1 MLKELSNRV
10 PQNRNQQNR
19 EKSRPQEPGVQY
31 NAMLEIQTM
40 ESSIKRYITVHGDHL
55 NAAEYHSLLQMIKS
69 LEELKTAIKGVS
81 LD

>member
-1 MLKELSNRV
+1 M
-10 PQNRNQQNR
+10 PQNRNQQNT
-19 EKSRPQEPGVQY
+19 KNSRQLEPDLQD
-31 NAMLEIQTM
+31 NAMLEIQKM

-69 LEELKTAIKGVS
+69 LEKLKTAIKGVS

>member
-1 MLKELSNRV
+1 M
-10 PQNRNQQNR
+10 PHNRNQQNT
-19 EKSRPQEPGVQY
+19 EKSRQQEPDVQD

-55 NAAEYHSLLQMIKS
+55 NAAEYRSLLQMIKS
-69 LEELKTAIKGVS
+69 LEKLKTVIIGVS

>member
-1 MLKELSNRV
+1 M

-19 EKSRPQEPGVQY
+19 EKSRHQEPDVQY

-55 NAAEYHSLLQMIKS
+55 NAAEYYSLLQMIKS

>member
-1 MLKELSNRV
+1 M

-19 EKSRPQEPGVQY
+19 EKSRHQEPDFQY

-40 ESSIKRYITVHGDHL
+40 ESSIKRYLTVHGDHL

>member
-19 EKSRPQEPGVQY
+19 EKSRPQEPDVQY

-40 ESSIKRYITVHGDHL
+40 ESSIKDT
-55 NAAEYHSLLQMIKS
+55 
-69 LEELKTAIKGVS
+69 
-81 LD
+81 

>member
-1 MLKELSNRV
+1 M

-19 EKSRPQEPGVQY
+19 EKSRPQEPDVQY

-40 ESSIKRYITVHGDHL
+40 ESSIKRYIIVHGDHL

-69 LEELKTAIKGVS
+69 LEELKTAIKEVS

>member
-1 MLKELSNRV
+1 
-10 PQNRNQQNR
+10 
-19 EKSRPQEPGVQY
+19 
-31 NAMLEIQTM
+31 M

-69 LEELKTAIKGVS
+69 LEELKTAIKEVS

>member
-1 MLKELSNRV
+1 V
-10 PQNRNQQNR
+10 PQNRNQQNT
-19 EKSRPQEPGVQY
+19 KNSRQLEPDLQD

-69 LEELKTAIKGVS
+69 LEKLKTAIKGVS

>member
-1 MLKELSNRV
+1 M
-10 PQNRNQQNR
+10 PQSRNQQNR
-19 EKSRPQEPGVQY
+19 EKSRPQEPDVQY

-40 ESSIKRYITVHGDHL
+40 ESIIKRYITVHGDHL

-69 LEELKTAIKGVS
+69 FDELTTAIKGVS

>member
-1 MLKELSNRV
+1 M
-10 PQNRNQQNR
+10 PQNRNQQNTK
-19 EKSRPQEPGVQY
+19 KSRQLEPDLQD

-40 ESSIKRYITVHGDHL
+40 ESSIKRYITVYGDHL

-69 LEELKTAIKGVS
+69 LEKLKTAIKGVS

>member
-1 MLKELSNRV
+1 M
-10 PQNRNQQNR
+10 PQNRNQQNT
-19 EKSRPQEPGVQY
+19 KNSRQLEPDLQD

-69 LEELKTAIKGVS
+69 LEKLKTAIKGVS

>member
-1 MLKELSNRV
+1 V
-10 PQNRNQQNR
+10 PQNRNQQNT
-19 EKSRPQEPGVQY
+19 KNSRQLEPDLQD
-31 NAMLEIQTM
+31 NAMLEIQKM

-69 LEELKTAIKGVS
+69 LEKLKTAIKGVS

>member
-1 MLKELSNRV
+1 V

-19 EKSRPQEPGVQY
+19 EKSRPQEPNVQY

>member
-1 MLKELSNRV
+1 
-10 PQNRNQQNR
+10 
-19 EKSRPQEPGVQY
+19 
-31 NAMLEIQTM
+31 
-40 ESSIKRYITVHGDHL
+40 L

>member
-1 MLKELSNRV
+1 M

-19 EKSRPQEPGVQY
+19 EKSRPQEPDVQY

-40 ESSIKRYITVHGDHL
+40 ESSIKRYITVHGDQL